1 MTVYKLEE
9 FSTNHPK
16 FEDFKFRMKIAV
28 VFAVAIVML
37 LSQESECI
45 VGGLLGSGGAGGLLG
60 GATGL
65 LGGASG
71 GVNLLATITAAVTN
85 GGMTRAA
92 LQALLNIDLDLFNT
106 LFAQIDLNVNGMVD
120 LNELL
125 NLQVLLAGMV
135 ILSEHPL

>member
-1 MTVYKLEE
+1 MTVYNLEE

-45 VGGLLGSGGAGGLLG
+45 VGGLLGSGGAS
-60 GATGL
+60 GL

-125 NLQVLLAGMV
+125 NLQVLLAAQG
-135 ILSEHPL
+135 ILSGVVPVGR